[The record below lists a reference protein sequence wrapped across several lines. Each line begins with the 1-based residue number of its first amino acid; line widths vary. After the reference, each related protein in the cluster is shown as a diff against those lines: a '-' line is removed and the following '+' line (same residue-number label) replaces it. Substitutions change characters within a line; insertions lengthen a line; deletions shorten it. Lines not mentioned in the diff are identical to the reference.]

1 MLSRTIAA
9 LMITLIAADI
19 SLAAQE
25 PLRPGAKAERKKIAV
40 KEKSK
45 PPMAEEEPR
54 RLRGDLLDYYREA
67 YPDSSLFQARRN
79 LMRERMS
86 QHLSEAD
93 GDQDGGLSRE
103 EVTRQM
109 PALARHFDTIDA
121 NGDGQIDHDEI
132 EHARGRMFQGRMDR

>member
-1 MLSRTIAA
+1 MASRVLTVLFFSLFAA
-9 LMITLIAADI
+9 HI
-19 SLAAQE
+19 SVAAQE
-25 PLRPGAKAERKKIAV
+25 PLRPGAKAERKKV
-40 KEKSK
+40 VDKGKEKS
-45 PPMAEEEPR
+45 PVVEEEPR

-86 QHLSEAD
+86 QHLTQAD
-93 GDQDGGLSRE
+93 GDQDGALSRE
-103 EVTRQM
+103 EVMREM